1 MVDLKKVRKQFPI
14 TDEKIYLAHAS
25 RGPLPKVG
33 AEAIQRYINY
43 SMYSGQTL
51 VNAGVPEDAGKS
63 LFARLI
69 GAQKSEIALVE
80 NTSVG
85 INIVADMISR
95 RKRGN
100 VVTTDYEYSSVTYP
114 FLIKKPNIEVRFVKN
129 SNGIIHLED
138 IESSVDDNTLA
149 VVISHVHWLNGF
161 RHNLKALSEIAH
173 EHSAYLVVD
182 AIQSAGAM
190 KIDVNRDNIDFLST
204 GCYKWLLSPPGSGF
218 LFIRDELVPHF
229 EPPIIGWRSSSGVKD
244 RDHLTLKFP
253 DDARRFEVGAPA
265 YISLVAAAENIK
277 LLLGF
282 GKKNVEKRI
291 LMLSGYLR
299 ESLCNMGIYVTTPEN
314 ASSRSGIVN
323 FKICN
328 PQNIVYELQK
338 KNIIPCG
345 ARKDWMRCSPIF
357 KSTIRVAPH
366 FYNTIEEIDAL
377 VEGIKQFL

>member
-1 MVDLKKVRKQFPI
+1 MVDLEKIRKQFPI
-14 TDEKIYLAHAS
+14 TNEKIYLAHAS
-25 RGPLPKVG
+25 RGPLPKFG
-33 AEAIQRYINY
+33 AEAIQRYIHD

-63 LFARLI
+63 LFAQLI

-80 NTSVG
+80 NTSIG
-85 INIVADMISR
+85 INIVADIISR
-95 RKRGN
+95 KKRGN

-114 FLIKKPNIEVRFVKN
+114 FLRKEQKIEVRFVKN
-129 SNGIIHLED
+129 SNGIIHLHD
-138 IESSVDDNTLA
+138 IESSVDDSTLA

-161 RHNLKALSEIAH
+161 RHNLKELSEIAH

-182 AIQSAGAM
+182 AVQSAGAM
-190 KIDVNRDNIDFLST
+190 KIDVKRDGIDFLST
-204 GCYKWLLSPPGSGF
+204 GCYKWLCSPPGSGF
-218 LFIRDELVPHF
+218 LYVREELVDYF

-277 LLLGF
+277 LLLGV
-282 GKKNVEKRI
+282 GKNNVEKRI

-299 ESLCNMGIYVTTPEN
+299 ESLVDMGLYVTTPES

-323 FKICN
+323 FTICN
-328 PQNIVYELQK
+328 PKNIVNELQR
-338 KNIIPCG
+338 KNIVPCG

-366 FYNTIEEIDAL
+366 FYNTIEEIDAFI
-377 VEGIKQFL
+377 ESIKEFL